1 MSEGAKMAAA
11 MLMAQNDLR
20 SVAKDATN
28 AHHKY
33 AYVSAEAMIGA
44 ARAALHRA
52 GLVLMRT
59 GWQVV
64 DGNDQRPSLVL
75 CDYVLMHTSGE
86 IMKFESLPW
95 YVIEQN
101 GRPID
106 KALAGALTTSMSYF
120 LRDLLLIPKLDGE
133 EVDQRDDT
141 KHIAG
146 VLGVKG
152 AVDLRKRLKD
162 ACLDLSELIDVMRSK
177 GIEVSTVDAAAW
189 SKDLMPRINAWI
201 AKRKK
206 EMEVEVVA

>member
-1 MSEGAKMAAA
+1 MSEAMKMAAA
-11 MLMAQNDLR
+11 VLMAQSDLR

-33 AYVSAEAMIGA
+33 AYVSSEAMIGA
-44 ARAALHRA
+44 ARASLHRA

-59 GWQVV
+59 GWQFV

-95 YVIEQN
+95 PVIEQN
-101 GRPID
+101 GRPLD

-120 LRDLLLIPKLDGE
+120 LRDLLLIPKLDGD

-141 KHIAG
+141 KHVAG

-152 AVDLRKRLKD
+152 SVDLRKRLKD
-162 ACLDLSELIDVMRSK
+162 ACLELSELIDVMRSK
-177 GIEVSTVDAAAW
+177 GIDVATVDTAAW
-189 SKDLMPRINAWI
+189 SKDLLPRINAWI